1 MITSNFEKLR
11 FYIDNSIDYEE
22 FNLFTLDREQFNLLY
37 LCLNLQSIQ
46 QHLPKRLKDE
56 SVSQEDA
63 ITKKLYKDYSEF
75 KRALDQN
82 LVGLNPEYDKMLLFK
97 KTQKLLD
104 RFLFI
109 FFAEDRLL
117 LPTNLIFRINQEW
130 KNLKQMRIQVSLY
143 ERYITYFNDLNVG
156 AKVTLPAF
164 GKKTGDAITAEFEI
178 FILFCLSIFF
188 LGKRVE

>member
-82 LVGLNPEYDKMLLFK
+82 LVGLNPEYDKLLLFK

-109 FFAEDRLL
+109 FLCGRPFVAADEFDFPHQPRMEKFE
-117 LPTNLIFRINQEW
+117 TNANSGF
-130 KNLKQMRIQVSLY
+130 V
-143 ERYITYFNDLNVG
+143 V
-156 AKVTLPAF
+156 
-164 GKKTGDAITAEFEI
+164 
-178 FILFCLSIFF
+178 
-188 LGKRVE
+188 